1 MTFETLILE
10 EREPGIHLLTLNRP
24 QALNALSPQVID
36 ELTAALGT
44 LRASP
49 GTRALL
55 ITGAGEKAFVA
66 GADIAAMNR
75 MTPME
80 ARGFALKALALT
92 RGFES
97 APFPVI
103 ALVNGYALGGG
114 C

>member
-1 MTFETLILE
+1 MSYEMLILE
-10 EREPGIHLLTLNRP
+10 QREPGIHLLTLNRP
-24 QALNALSPQVID
+24 QALNALSPKVID
-36 ELTAALGT
+36 ELAAAFDEI
-44 LRASP
+44 RADA

-80 ARGFALKALALT
+80 ARGFSMKALTLM
-92 RGFES
+92 RGFEA

-103 ALVNGYALGGG
+103 ALVNGYAL
-114 C
+114 